1 MKLEK
6 NKMGTKAIGPLLFS
20 MSTPPIISMMVQSLY
35 NIVDS
40 IFVARIGEDA
50 LTAVSLAFPL
60 QFLLL
65 AVALGIGIGTN
76 SYISRKLGE
85 GQVEKANEAASH
97 AFFLSIMS
105 YFGFVILGIFCIK
118 PFFHMFSD
126 SPQII
131 AYGQDY
137 IRIVVLFS
145 IGLFLQIVIEKIL
158 QATGKMI
165 IPMVLQIIGAVINV
179 ILDPILIFGLYGF
192 PAMGVKGA
200 AIATVIGQCSGM
212 ILAFLVMVFGKHE
225 VKLKFRGLK
234 IQSSIIKQIYV
245 VGIPAMLMNALNA
258 VVIMGLNSILA
269 GFSNTAVAVYGIYF
283 KLQTFV
289 YMPVSGLIQGAMP
302 IMGYNYGARNR
313 ERLLQVLKLSI
324 FSTFIIMLA
333 GTILFWLFPEQLLYL
348 FQASPEMIA
357 IGRHTLQI
365 ISLGYLP
372 AVLGFIFAT
381 FFQAM
386 GKGMYSLLIFLIR
399 QLIVALPL
407 AFFLAPRVGL
417 NGVWFAFPAA
427 EILGAMV
434 ACFLMYHVY
443 QKDPIFRKEENV

>member
-1 MKLEK
+1 METEK

-40 IFVARIGEDA
+40 MFVARIGEDA
-50 LTAVSLAFPL
+50 LTAVSLGFPL

-65 AVALGIGIGTN
+65 AAALGVGIGTN

-97 AFFLSIMS
+97 AVLLSIGT
-105 YFGFVILGIFCIK
+105 YLLFVVLGIFCIE
-118 PFFHMFSD
+118 PFLKLFSD

-131 AYGQDY
+131 QYGKDY
-137 IRIVVLFS
+137 LNVIVFVS
-145 IGLFLQIVIEKIL
+145 IGLFLHIAIEKVL

-165 IPMVLQIIGAVINV
+165 IPMMLQIFGAIINV
-179 ILDPILIFGLYGF
+179 ILDPILIFGLFGF

-200 AIATVIGQCSGM
+200 AIATVIGQCSAM
-212 ILAFLVMVFGKHE
+212 TLAFLVMVFGKHE

-234 IQSSIIKQIYV
+234 IQFSIIKQIYV
-245 VGIPAMLMNALNA
+245 VGIPAMMMNALNSL
-258 VVIMGLNSILA
+258 VIMGLNSILS
-269 GFSNTAVAVYGIYF
+269 GFSNTAVSVYGIYF

-302 IMGYNYGARNR
+302 IMGYNYGARNK
-313 ERLLQVLKLSI
+313 ERLLRVLKLSI
-324 FSTFIIMLA
+324 LTTFVIMLA
-333 GTILFWLFPEQLLYL
+333 GTILFWVFPEQLLAL
-348 FQASPEMIA
+348 FQASPEMVA
-357 IGRHTLQI
+357 IGRYTLRI
-365 ISLGYLP
+365 ISIGYLP

-386 GKGMYSLLIFLIR
+386 GKGVYSLLIFLIR

-407 AFFLAPRVGL
+407 AFFLAPRLGL

-427 EILGAMV
+427 EILGAIV
-434 ACFLMYHVY
+434 ASILVYHVY
-443 QKDPIFRKEENV
+443 RRDPIFQKEIQ